1 MPGIVVILGIVA
13 LVVVAVLLWM
23 AGAYNSLVA
32 LRNRFKAA
40 FSQIDVQLKRRH
52 DLIPNLV
59 ETAKGY
65 LAHEKG
71 TLEAVTQARTAAMS
85 AARLAAANPGDAS
98 AMAGLAAA
106 ESQLGGVLGR
116 LFAVAE
122 AYPDLKANQNMMAL
136 QQELSSTENQ
146 IASARQ
152 VFNNLVMQYNTARES
167 FPTNLV
173 ANALGFA
180 PAQLF
185 ELEVEKERQV
195 PQVSF

>member
-1 MPGIVVILGIVA
+1 MPGFWGFIGIVA
-13 LVVVAVLLWM
+13 LVVVFALLWM
-23 AGAYNSLVA
+23 IGAYNSLVS
-32 LRNRFKAA
+32 LRNRFRTA

-52 DLIPNLV
+52 DLIPNLI

-71 TLEAVTQARTAAMS
+71 TLEAVTEARNKAVSAMQATS
-85 AARLAAANPGDAS
+85 NPASAS

-106 ESQLGGVLGR
+106 ESQLSGSLGR

-122 AYPDLKANQNMMAL
+122 AYPDLKANQNMLAL
-136 QQELSSTENQ
+136 QQELASTENQ

-152 VFNNLVMQYNTARES
+152 MFNASVMSYNTTIES

-173 ANALGFA
+173 ANAMGFA

-185 ELEVEKERQV
+185 ELETEKERQA